1 MRAGRNVPTYH
12 FERTYQWN
20 YENGPDFSEGFPEIS
35 EEPSCRCLGFS
46 LNSPIGIPA
55 GILLN
60 SRWVATYARLGFD
73 ILTYKTVRTR
83 PRPAYPLP
91 NWVFLDCKSQL
102 QPGYTQPLTAYP
114 MPNRS
119 LDQLTSAICF
129 GMPSASPEIWRK
141 DVTVAKASLKPGQV
155 LIVSV
160 VGTPGDPPDIKAL
173 AADYALC
180 AKWAVEAGADIV
192 EANLSCPN
200 VSTMEGQ
207 IYQNREATFL
217 IAQGIR
223 GTIPAKIPLLLKI
236 GTLPNSNGYAEFLQM
251 TGPPANGIVLVNSI
265 IRRVHNRD
273 GSPTFGQERETA
285 GVVGWAVRNQCL
297 DQTRMILAARQAVGS
312 SQVILSAGG
321 ILSEEASASY
331 LDAGSDAILL
341 GSAPVFDPYL
351 AMKIKKRIASKSA

>member
-1 MRAGRNVPTYH
+1 MPIYYYDKP
-12 FERTYQWN
+12 YQWN
-20 YENGPDFSEGFPEIS
+20 YENGPDFSGDSPEVS
-35 EEPSCRCLGFS
+35 QEPTYRLLGFS
-46 LNSPIGIPA
+46 LNSPIGIAA

-60 SRWVATYARLGFD
+60 SRWISTYARLGFD
-73 ILTYKTVRTR
+73 ILTYKTVRSSFR
-83 PRPAYPLP
+83 PSYPLP
-91 NWVFLDCKSQL
+91 NWAFLDCESQL
-102 QPGYTQPLTAYP
+102 RPDNLQPLIAHAI
-114 MPNRS
+114 PNRG
-119 LDQLTSAICF
+119 LNQLTSAICF

-160 VGTPGDPPDIKAL
+160 VGTPGNLPDIDAL

-180 AKWAVEAGADIV
+180 ARWTVEAGADIV

-207 IYQNREATFL
+207 IYQDSSAACLVGKRMREA
-217 IAQGIR
+217 
-223 GTIPAKIPLLLKI
+223 IPSKTPLLLKI
-236 GTLPNSNGYAEFLQM
+236 GVLPDVNAYMKFLEK
-251 TGPPANGIVLVNSI
+251 TRNIADGIVLVNSI

-285 GVVGWAVRNQCL
+285 GVVGWAVHDQCL
-297 DQTRMILAARQAVGS
+297 DHTRMILAARQAIGS

-341 GSAPVFDPYL
+341 GSAPVFEPYL
-351 AMKIKKRIASKSA
+351 AIKIKKRIASKSA

>member
-1 MRAGRNVPTYH
+1 MPTYQ
-12 FERTYQWN
+12 FDQTYQWN
-20 YENGPDFSEGFPEIS
+20 YENGPDFSGDFPDIYQHQS
-35 EEPSCRCLGFS
+35 YSLLGFS
-46 LNSPIGIPA
+46 LNSPVGIPA

-91 NWVFLDCKSQL
+91 NWVFLNCESQL
-102 QPGYTQPLTAYP
+102 RPGDTQPLTAYP
-114 MPNRS
+114 IPNQS

-129 GMPSASPEIWRK
+129 GMPSAAPEIWRK
-141 DVTVAKASLKPGQV
+141 DVGDAKASLKPGQV

-160 VGTPGDPPDIKAL
+160 VGTPSDLPDIDAL

-207 IYQNREATFL
+207 IYQDEEAACLVAQRMREATPSK
-217 IAQGIR
+217 
-223 GTIPAKIPLLLKI
+223 TPLLLKI
-236 GTLPNSNGYAEFLQM
+236 GVLPDVNAYKKFLER
-251 TGPPANGIVLVNSI
+251 TRKIVDGIVLVNSI
-265 IRRVHNRD
+265 IRRIHNRD
-273 GSPTFGQERETA
+273 GSHTFGPERETA
-285 GVVGWAVRNQCL
+285 GVVGWAIHDQCL
-297 DQTRMILAARQAVGS
+297 DHTRMILAARQAIGS
-312 SQVILSAGG
+312 SQLILSVGG
-321 ILSEEASASY
+321 ILSEEAAVSY

-341 GSAPVFDPYL
+341 GSAPVFEPYL
-351 AMKIKKRIASKSA
+351 AIKIKKRIASKSA

>member
-1 MRAGRNVPTYH
+1 MPIYH
-12 FERTYQWN
+12 FDKTYQWN
-20 YENGPDFSEGFPEIS
+20 YENGPDFSGDFPEIF
-35 EEPSCRCLGFS
+35 EEPSYRLLGFS

-83 PRPAYPLP
+83 LRPAYPLP
-91 NWVFLDCKSQL
+91 NWVFLDCESQL
-102 QPGYTQPLTAYP
+102 QPGHTQPLTAYP

-160 VGTPGDPPDIKAL
+160 VGTPTDLPDIDAL
-173 AADYALC
+173 ATDYALC
-180 AKWAVEAGADIV
+180 ARWAVEAGADIV

-200 VSTMEGQ
+200 VSTMEGL
-207 IYQNREATFL
+207 IYQDSEAVCL
-217 IAQGIR
+217 VGQRMRKA
-223 GTIPAKIPLLLKI
+223 IPSKTPLLLKI
-236 GTLPNSNGYAEFLQM
+236 GVLPDADAYMKFLEK
-251 TGPPANGIVLVNSI
+251 TRNIADGIVLVNSI
-265 IRRVHNRD
+265 TRRVHNRD

-297 DQTRMILAARQAVGS
+297 DHTRMILAARQAIGS

-341 GSAPVFDPYL
+341 GSAPVFEPYL
-351 AMKIKKRIASKSA
+351 AIKIKKRIPSTSA